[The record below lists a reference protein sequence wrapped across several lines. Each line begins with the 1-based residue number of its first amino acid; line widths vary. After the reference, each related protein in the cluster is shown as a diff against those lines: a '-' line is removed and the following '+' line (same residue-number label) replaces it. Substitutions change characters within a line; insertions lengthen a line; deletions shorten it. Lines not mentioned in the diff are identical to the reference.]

1 MGITCS
7 SRAPLPILAIH
18 AAVERNAAEAARSR
32 AEEDLAARARAEK
45 AFAARLHAVQA
56 ALRKLM
62 LDYGRSRAM
71 FSYTDLQSPASPAA
85 FTGGDNSEFRKDS
98 SVVAIV
104 STPPVNMNPSPP
116 ETNLTEDPVNPVEY

>member
-32 AEEDLAARARAEK
+32 AEEDLAARARAD
-45 AFAARLHAVQA
+45 QA
-56 ALRKLM
+56 ALHRLM
-62 LDYGRSRAM
+62 HILHYSRSAVM
-71 FSYTDLQSPASPAA
+71 FSCTDLQSPALPDA
-85 FTGGDNSEFRKDS
+85 FTGGNNSEFRKDS
-98 SVVAIV
+98 SAVAIV

-116 ETNLTEDPVNPVEY
+116 ETALTEDPVEY